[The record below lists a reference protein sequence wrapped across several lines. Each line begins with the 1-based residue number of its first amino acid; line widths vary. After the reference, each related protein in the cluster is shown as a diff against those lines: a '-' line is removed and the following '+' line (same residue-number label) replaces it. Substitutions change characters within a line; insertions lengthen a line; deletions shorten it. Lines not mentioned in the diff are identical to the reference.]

1 MRPVVLQV
9 FDFSL
14 DGIIGEED
22 TEFYEFCRAVPEDPA
37 YSAWLISSLERAG
50 AHIMGRVTYEEMAEY
65 WPTVTDATSSSPAE
79 VAIAKVLNA
88 RPKAVFSRTL
98 QNADWANSTILR
110 GDTAEELDAL
120 RQTGTGEILAHGGA
134 SFVQSLAGL
143 DVVDEYRLTVYP
155 YLAGSGKK
163 LFADIG
169 RPRELELV
177 SSSTFADGVVTLV
190 YRRRRC
196 AQELAGGGSPGG
208 VADSRS
214 LAAAAGPAPT

>member
-14 DGIIGEED
+14 DGIIGEEG

-37 YSAWLISSLERAG
+37 YNAWLISSLELAG
-50 AHIMGRVTYEEMAEY
+50 VHVMGRVTYEEMAQY
-65 WPTVTDATSSSPAE
+65 WPAFTDATGTSPGE
-79 VAIAKVLNA
+79 VAIARVLNS

-98 QNADWANSTILR
+98 QHADWADSTILR

-120 RQTGTGEILAHGGA
+120 RQTGTGEILVHGGA

-155 YLAGSGKK
+155 YLAGSGKR
-163 LFADIG
+163 LFADIAK
-169 RPRELELV
+169 PRELELV
-177 SSSTFADGVVTLV
+177 SSTAFAEGVVTLV
-190 YRRRRC
+190 YRRRR
-196 AQELAGGGSPGG
+196 
-208 VADSRS
+208 
-214 LAAAAGPAPT
+214 